1 MDYILKN
8 IDRSYESI
16 FNLIDKLDNFSLSA
30 GKSININLIKKALK
44 NE

>member
-1 MDYILKN
+1 LEYIIKN
-8 IDRSYESI
+8 IDRSYEAI
-16 FNLIDKLDNFSLSA
+16 FDLIDKLDDFSLST